1 MKSNTQMLRAVVFG
15 LAASCWT
22 VVGTS
27 AKAVGYEDTDFD
39 DDDMLQP
46 EEVNNPDVTPNPANH
61 SALFLG
67 TGLTFGQTRSTE
79 RSSNPGVTYLLH
91 LEPGYQVSTG
101 SWNRLEL
108 SADFLYG
115 QLSFR
120 MNSEKLAGNLAV
132 PIEFGM
138 LAKLGYG
145 YSLGSDIMAMARVG
159 VGPVVGKVKGEVDG
173 TAVQTGT
180 STGIGAFLGWGM
192 AMPIKGSWDLTGGA
206 SLTHVELDVGRLRGD
221 GVSYNYGRTVVVNV
235 PALDLGLRYRF

>member
-1 MKSNTQMLRAVVFG
+1 MKANTQMLRALVLGFAASFG
-15 LAASCWT
+15 LSIGASAEAA
-22 VVGTS
+22 
-27 AKAVGYEDTDFD
+27 GYEDSDYD

-46 EEVNNPDVTPNPANH
+46 DELNNPDVSPNLANH

-79 RSSNPGVTYLLH
+79 RAASPGSTYLLH
-91 LEPGYQVSTG
+91 VEPGYQVSTG

-108 SADFLYG
+108 SADFFYG
-115 QLSFR
+115 QLNFR
-120 MNSEKLAGNLAV
+120 MNTEKLDGSLAV

-159 VGPVVGKVKGEVDG
+159 VGPVVGKVKGEVEG

-192 AMPIKGSWDLTGGA
+192 AMPIKGSWDATGGV